1 MVEFEIELESY
12 KYPRVTRKFSIRG
25 YAVGDLAVHKQPF
38 FPDENPDSASPNY
51 ASTWAVS
58 HIPSGKRLTY
68 ALPARFYDRG
78 AVIALKRDLVDWARK
93 LQEARPEVFDALRD
107 DPSVDEIKARIGL
120 EAVQDFIAIA
130 RSL

>member
-12 KYPRVTRKFSIRG
+12 KYPRVTRKFAIEG

-78 AVIALKRDLVDWARK
+78 AVIALKRDLVEWARK
-93 LQEARPEVFDALRD
+93 LQEARPEVFDVLRSN
-107 DPSVDEIKARIGL
+107 PSDKDIKAQIGL